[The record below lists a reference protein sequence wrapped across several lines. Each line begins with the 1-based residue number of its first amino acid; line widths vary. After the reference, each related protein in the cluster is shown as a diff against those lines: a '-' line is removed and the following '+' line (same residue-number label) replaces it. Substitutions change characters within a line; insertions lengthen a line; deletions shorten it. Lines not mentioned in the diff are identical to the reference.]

1 VHWEVQQVALTVGLV
16 VLFAVLFVG
25 LFERSLDHCL
35 AMKGSGYVKVAWL
48 QKLRQKEMTKNVC
61 EVATFA

>member
-1 VHWEVQQVALTVGLV
+1 V
-16 VLFAVLFVG
+16 VLFVG

-35 AMKGSGYVKVAWL
+35 AVQGAGYAKVVWL

-61 EVATFA
+61 AIATFA